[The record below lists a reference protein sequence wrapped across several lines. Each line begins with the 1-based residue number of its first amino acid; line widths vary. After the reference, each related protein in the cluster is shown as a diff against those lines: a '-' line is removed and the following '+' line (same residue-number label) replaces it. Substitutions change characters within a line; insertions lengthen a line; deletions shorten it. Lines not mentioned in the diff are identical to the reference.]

1 MEQIL
6 EIENK
11 INQID
16 NIYEKVKLIK
26 ELNEL
31 IDKEKTELTYILE
44 NDINDMKVKIPLKY
58 KKMTID
64 ELEEAFNTC
73 NSINEKI
80 KIYHAINKYY
90 TNIMDE
96 LFE

>member
-1 MEQIL
+1 MDHIL
-6 EIENK
+6 ELENK

-31 IDKEKTELTYILE
+31 VEKETNELNYILE
-44 NDINDMKVKIPLKY
+44 NDINDMKIKIPLKY

-73 NSINEKI
+73 NNIHEKI

>member
-1 MEQIL
+1 MEHIL
-6 EIENK
+6 DIENK
-11 INQID
+11 INKTD
-16 NIYEKVKLIK
+16 NVYEKIKLIK

-31 IDKEKTELTYILE
+31 IEVEKNELTNILE
-44 NDINDMKVKIPLKY
+44 NDIDNMKIKIPLKY

-64 ELEEAFNTC
+64 ELEDAFGNC
-73 NSINEKI
+73 NDINEKI

>member
-6 EIENK
+6 DIENK
-11 INQID
+11 INKTD
-16 NIYEKVKLIK
+16 NIYEKIKLIK

-31 IDKEKTELTYILE
+31 IEVEKTDLTNILE
-44 NDINDMKVKIPLKY
+44 SDIDDMKIRIPIKY
-58 KKMTID
+58 KKMSID
-64 ELEEAFNTC
+64 ELEEAFSNC
-73 NSINEKI
+73 NNINEKI